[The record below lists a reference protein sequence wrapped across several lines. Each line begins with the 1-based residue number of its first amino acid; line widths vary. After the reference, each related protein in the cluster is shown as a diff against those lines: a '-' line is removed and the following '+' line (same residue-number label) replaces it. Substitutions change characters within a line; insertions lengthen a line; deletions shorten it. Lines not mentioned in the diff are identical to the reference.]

1 MCWFCGEYLIPRI
14 GITLIGIFTIILCF
28 LACFPVTIQ
37 DYCKRIRGCVN
48 SCFYKKA
55 TIVSVHEQVPVVK
68 KGDTIYYD
76 ALTGHDIAYGDTMYK
91 VIRARDIVLVE

>member
-14 GITLIGIFTIILCF
+14 GITIIGIFTIILCF
-28 LACFPVTIQ
+28 LSCFPVTIK

-55 TIVSVHEQVPVVK
+55 TIVPLPMALEAPYHNRTETTAVEIPTAEVIV
-68 KGDTIYYD
+68 IY
-76 ALTGHDIAYGDTMYK
+76 
-91 VIRARDIVLVE
+91 E